1 MSDLL
6 MWIVSFLIR
15 IDRDWSRAQCCKG
28 YLVRTKHWVLS
39 PVSER
44 NQAETRRKD
53 LMGQKKG
60 MREEDIGRAKVMFSN
75 PSECLNL

>member
-6 MWIVSFLIR
+6 MWTVSFLIR
-15 IDRDWSRAQCCKG
+15 IDRDWSRAQCCNG

-53 LMGQKKG
+53 LMVQKR
-60 MREEDIGRAKVMFSN
+60 MRKEGIGRAKVMFSN
-75 PSECLNL
+75 PSEGLTL